1 MGKEEVCPHCDY
13 PVQHDMFGVSL
24 PNFTKKDETE
34 KIMSKYQKIG
44 ENFESPNYNKNLI
57 TCIACG
63 EQISK
68 NALSC
73 PHCGEPMVQSKT
85 GSQLSSKDSKE
96 SLLGFVGATLLM
108 IGAFLP
114 AINIPIRGG
123 ISYLN
128 NGRGDG
134 MLIILIALIAFYYV
148 YKKKK
153 RSLLL
158 SGGSAL
164 IVIAYGFVN
173 VLQRIAKVQEGATS
187 GIGKAMLG
195 GVDVGSAFGVTAVGA
210 ILIIISSFM
219 MKK

>member
-1 MGKEEVCPHCDY
+1 MSTIQCKGCGKRIILKGERCPHCGE
-13 PVQHDMFGVSL
+13 PILQENTSL
-24 PNFTKKDETE
+24 QSLNRVNHIHKTPEE
-34 KIMSKYQKIG
+34 K
-44 ENFESPNYNKNLI
+44 EESSLI
-57 TCIACG
+57 TCPVCSKH
-63 EQISK
+63 ISK

-73 PHCGEPMVQSKT
+73 PHCGEPMAQST
-85 GSQLSSKDSKE
+85 GSLLSSKDSKE
-96 SLLGFVGATLLM
+96 SLLGFGGATLLM

-114 AINIPIRGG
+114 AINIPIRGS

-134 MLIILIALIAFYYV
+134 MLIILIALLAFYYV

-153 RSLLL
+153 RALML
-158 SGGSAL
+158 SGGFAL

-173 VLQRIAKVQEGATS
+173 ILQKVAGVKEGATS
-187 GIGKAMLG
+187 GMGKALLS